1 MTPQQAL
8 CEPTDGGTC
17 IPRSPAR
24 PGGLGGTPL
33 APPAARPM
41 RRDRLGRRVGLVR
54 AGLGAAPPAGAPP
67 APAAPGLAARD
78 DDPRVDGLPGVGAPA
93 RRHRP
98 PSPPRP
104 AVGGDRAPSAARLGL
119 RRPLRPAA
127 MEGAA

>member
-41 RRDRLGRRVGLVR
+41 RRDRLGRRVGLAR
-54 AGLGAAPPAGAPP
+54 AGRGAAPRAGAPP
-67 APAAPGLAARD
+67 PPTATGLAARGD
-78 DDPRVDGLPGVGAPA
+78 APRGGDGSGIGAPP

-98 PSPPRP
+98 PLLPRP
-104 AVGGDRAPSAARLGL
+104 AVGDD
-119 RRPLRPAA
+119 
-127 MEGAA
+127 